1 MGLPQ
6 EVVDR
11 IVEILQN
18 DMRALKACSLTCKA
32 MFVSTRHLIH
42 QTLHV
47 TSDISQRIFTPEE
60 KKRCKRGGRREL
72 ELRLLSFLGERG
84 LLKYTRHL
92 NIRIGCGVPP
102 DILEPHLQYF
112 RSLDRIQTLAV
123 HSYDAT
129 LWYDVHNVYFTQL
142 YPTLTT
148 LALHSPSGYYRCVL
162 QFALQFPN
170 LENLTFESPSEIGW
184 TWPVVSMPSIV
195 TKSPPLRGH
204 LRCGNLDLE
213 DPRWTSEFAFDLPN
227 GINFRSVEF
236 RGVHWEHGQH
246 ILDGCASSL
255 EEFTGH
261 FINHGEGATTSFL
274 PCDKD

>member
-6 EVVDR
+6 EIVDR
-11 IVEILQN
+11 IVETLQN
-18 DMRALKACSLTCKA
+18 DKRALKACSLTCKA
-32 MFVSTRHLIH
+32 MFVPARYLIH

-60 KKRCKRGGRREL
+60 KKRYKRGDRREL
-72 ELRLLSFLGERG
+72 QLRLLSFLGERG

-129 LWYDVHNVYFTQL
+129 LWYDVHNVYFTQF

-148 LALHSPSGYYRCVL
+148 LALHSPGGYYRCVL
-162 QFALQFPN
+162 RFALQFPN
-170 LENLTFESPSEIGW
+170 LENLTFESPREIGW
-184 TWPVVSMPSIV
+184 TWPVVLMPPIV

-213 DPRWTSEFAFDLPN
+213 DPRWTREFAFDLPN

-246 ILDGCASSL
+246 ILDGCAGSL

-274 PCDKD
+274 PCGKD